1 MKPTNNYGLFK
12 SQVEKFIIS
21 SSKNYACI
29 LRLTK
34 VISNKSSFILN
45 WEKDLKEKGY
55 CKVFKNKL
63 FSPVSHQDIYF
74 AVIRCIKFRSFGVFQ
89 LGGNLEIS
97 YLDFAKKIF
106 KDDHS
111 KLKTL
116 KLLIL
121 IIKQIFFIIR

>member
-1 MKPTNNYGLFK
+1 MLKKTIKIIDKAISRNCFVIFLSSNAVFEGSKPYYKYFEKVKPINNYGLFK

-55 CKVFKNKL
+55 CKVF
-63 FSPVSHQDIYF
+63 
-74 AVIRCIKFRSFGVFQ
+74 
-89 LGGNLEIS
+89 
-97 YLDFAKKIF
+97 
-106 KDDHS
+106 
-111 KLKTL
+111 
-116 KLLIL
+116 
-121 IIKQIFFIIR
+121 